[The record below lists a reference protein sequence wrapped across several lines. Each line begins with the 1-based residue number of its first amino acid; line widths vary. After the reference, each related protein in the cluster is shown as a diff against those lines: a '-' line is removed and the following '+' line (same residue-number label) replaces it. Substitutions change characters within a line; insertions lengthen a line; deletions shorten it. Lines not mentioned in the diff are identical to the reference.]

1 MHSEPAYGPWTVT
14 WRVHADPAMLVA
26 GLRALH
32 LQALEPHAMLG
43 VAQNSD
49 YREDP
54 WGRLFRTIDYVATVT
69 YGTRDEAEAIAAR
82 VRRIHRAL
90 RGHDPYTGTEFRID
104 DPELLRWVHVAE
116 IESYL
121 TVTRRAGLRLSRAEA
136 DQYVK
141 EQLWTAELVGLD
153 PADVPGSVAEI
164 MDYYERLRPRLRA
177 IPEAKEALRF
187 TIRPPMPRV
196 VSLAT
201 PARPAWAMTAFL
213 GFALLPRWARRLY
226 GFWSPVTFDAAATA
240 AVRALRRSMLTGVP
254 RPLREGPYIR
264 TARRRLDDRRAPR
277 LTSPD
282 AMRRLLG
289 GRGKDLTH
297 AGGM

>member
-1 MHSEPAYGPWTVT
+1 
-14 WRVHADPAMLVA
+14 
-26 GLRALH
+26 
-32 LQALEPHAMLG
+32 MLG

-54 WGRLFRTIDYVATVT
+54 WSRLFRTIDYVATVT
-69 YGTRDEAEAIAAR
+69 YGTRDEAEATAAR

-90 RGHDPYTGTEFRID
+90 GGYDPYTGTEFRID
-104 DPELLRWVHVAE
+104 DPELLLWVHVAE

-121 TVTRRAGLRLSRAEA
+121 TVTRRAGLRLTRAEA
-136 DQYVK
+136 DRYVD
-141 EQLWTAELVGLD
+141 EQRWTAELIGLHPD
-153 PADVPGSVAEI
+153 DVPRSVAEI
-164 MDYYERLRPRLRA
+164 MDYYELVRPRLRA
-177 IPEAKEALRF
+177 IPEAREALHF
-187 TIRPPMPRV
+187 TIRPPIPRV

-226 GFWSPVTFDAAATA
+226 GFRSPATADRPAAAPSRPTSVFDHAATA

-254 RPLREGPYIR
+254 RPVREGPYIR
-264 TARRRLDDRRAPR
+264 TARRRLDDRRTPR
-277 LTSPD
+277 FVSPD
-282 AMRRLLG
+282 SMRRLLG

-297 AGGM
+297 AGGI